1 MITQSRGTSG
11 GGEKREGWKREE
23 GFPSQKEAAEIN
35 SEPAR
40 AARRERRG
48 KEKNF
53 NESRKPL
60 WPDPQPAATML
71 SRLLKE
77 HQAKQNERKELQEK
91 RRREAITAATCLTE
105 ALVDHLNV
113 GVAQAYM
120 NQRKLD
126 HEVKTLQVQAAQFAK
141 QTGQWIGMVE
151 NFNQALKEIGD
162 VENWARSIEL
172 DMRTI
177 ATALEYVY
185 KGQLQSA
192 PS

>member
-60 WPDPQPAATML
+60 VPHRPRGDEQPGNTNPLGA
-71 SRLLKE
+71 
-77 HQAKQNERKELQEK
+77 
-91 RRREAITAATCLTE
+91 
-105 ALVDHLNV
+105 
-113 GVAQAYM
+113 
-120 NQRKLD
+120 
-126 HEVKTLQVQAAQFAK
+126 
-141 QTGQWIGMVE
+141 
-151 NFNQALKEIGD
+151 
-162 VENWARSIEL
+162 
-172 DMRTI
+172 
-177 ATALEYVY
+177 
-185 KGQLQSA
+185 
-192 PS
+192 